1 MSTGAVGA
9 RTDPALL
16 AHLYRRA
23 GFGATR
29 EQLDR
34 LGVQDYEDT
43 VEFLLNPTP
52 EAGVPD
58 DILARYMGGEAP
70 HAYTATWLFR
80 MINSECQLQ
89 EKICLLYTSDA
100 ADE

>member
-52 EAGVPD
+52 VAGVPD

-70 HAYTATWLFR
+70 HAYTTRPKNIKNGKMNNLKNLKNRIDF
-80 MINSECQLQ
+80 
-89 EKICLLYTSDA
+89 Y
-100 ADE
+100 